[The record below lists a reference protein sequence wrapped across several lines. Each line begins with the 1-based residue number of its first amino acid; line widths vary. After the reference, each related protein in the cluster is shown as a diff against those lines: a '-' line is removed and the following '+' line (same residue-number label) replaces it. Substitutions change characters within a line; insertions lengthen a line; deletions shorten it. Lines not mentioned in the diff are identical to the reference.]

1 VPWARCWCSAEYC
14 FWHDSWVRA
23 FWLIFLPALAY
34 QSLAI
39 FAALNHLRR
48 RYSNKERPRAYQP
61 PVSVLKP
68 LRGLDPNTFE
78 AFLSQASQNYPE
90 YEILFG
96 VAETS
101 DPAIPEVRR
110 LQERFPNVC
119 IRLVVGR
126 EEVANGKVG
135 VLIHLGSCA
144 KHAIWV
150 VNDSDIKVTAEYLS
164 SVVAPLENPS
174 IGVVTCL
181 YRARGHTPPSVWESL
196 GVACDFMPSTLV
208 AQLIGV
214 REFGLGS
221 TLAFRAS
228 DLARAGGFAAIGDY
242 LADDY
247 QLAKHITR
255 LGKQALLSTYTVET
269 ALGDVTWKGGWQHQ
283 LRWARTIRACK
294 GGGYAGLPITH
305 GGVWILLAIVSGAA
319 GPAFVLLVLR
329 LCSAL
334 ISSLWVLGNS
344 QAAALFWLA
353 PAWDLYSFAVWLT
366 SYSGREVRWRDRVLS
381 IDPRGKI
388 QNG

>member
-1 VPWARCWCSAEYC
+1 
-14 FWHDSWVRA
+14 VRA
-23 FWLIFLPALAY
+23 LWLIFLPAVAY

-39 FAALNHLRR
+39 VAALNHLRR
-48 RYSNKERPRAYQP
+48 RHVGRPREQAYQP

-78 AFLSQASQNYPE
+78 AFVSQASQNYPE

-96 VAETS
+96 VADDS
-101 DPAIPEVRR
+101 DPAVPQVRR

-119 IRLVVGR
+119 IRLIVGR
-126 EEVANGKVG
+126 EQVANGKVG
-135 VLIHLGSCA
+135 VLIHLGGQA

-150 VNDSDIKVTAEYLS
+150 INDSDIKVTPEYLS
-164 SVVAPLENPS
+164 NVVAPLQDSS
-174 IGVVTCL
+174 IGIVTCL
-181 YRARGHTPPSVWESL
+181 YRARADTRSAVWESL
-196 GVACDFMPSTLV
+196 GVASDFMPSTLV

-247 QLAKHITR
+247 QLAKRITG
-255 LGKQALLSTYTVET
+255 LGKRALLSTYTVET
-269 ALGDVTWKGGWQHQ
+269 ALGDLTWKGSWQHQ

-294 GGGYAGLPITH
+294 GGGYTGLPITH
-305 GGVWILLAIVSGAA
+305 AGLWAALAIVLGAA
-319 GPAFVLLVLR
+319 APALVLLALR
-329 LCSAL
+329 MSSAL
-334 ISSLWVLGNS
+334 ISSRWVLGSS

-353 PAWDLYSFAVWLT
+353 PAWDLYSFSVWLA
-366 SYSGREVRWRDRVLS
+366 SYSGREVRWRDRVLR
-381 IDPRGKI
+381 IDAQGKI
-388 QNG
+388 QSG